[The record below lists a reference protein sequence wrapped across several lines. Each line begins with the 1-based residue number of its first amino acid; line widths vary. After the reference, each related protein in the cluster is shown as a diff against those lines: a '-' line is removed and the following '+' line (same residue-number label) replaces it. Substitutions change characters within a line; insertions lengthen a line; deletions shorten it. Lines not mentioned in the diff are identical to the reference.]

1 MENCSCI
8 SVSVCWKLFY
18 VIYCQLFSLYSLS
31 IYFLYK
37 YMLFGVCLFE
47 YNITHIITEWAL
59 TGRRLVLYE
68 IKQHSKSSLFQQ
80 LCGSVF
86 QCDFICVIKCF
97 PFYFPSQLLCVP
109 NCCLPAF
116 LQHKKTHISDVLYQS
131 SSLFSISLSYLIFQQ
146 TFYILLFGSRLPRW
160 LCISARG

>member
-1 MENCSCI
+1 MLKALLCYILSI
-8 SVSVCWKLFY
+8 ILF
-18 VIYCQLFSLYSLS
+18 VLSLSLY
-31 IYFLYK
+31 ILYK

-116 LQHKKTHISDVLYQS
+116 LQHKKKHTSLTSSTSRALY
-131 SSLFSISLSYLIFQQ
+131 SLF
-146 TFYILLFGSRLPRW
+146 
-160 LCISARG
+160 LCRI